1 MPYSLVYLVVLCNL
15 VVSKFPKGKIDD
27 ALDVFACHGVGGMT
41 GMLLGVFASKAVNSA
56 VTDQGLIFGETTLF
70 IHQLTA
76 MIIVSIF
83 AFSASYFILCC

>member
-1 MPYSLVYLVVLCNL
+1 VSL
-15 VVSKFPKGKIDD
+15 
-27 ALDVFACHGVGGMT
+27 
-41 GMLLGVFASKAVNSA
+41 ASKAVNSA

-83 AFSASYFILCC
+83 AFSASYFYSLLLTRSRVSEDKEELGLDISQHGEYL

>member
-1 MPYSLVYLVVLCNL
+1 L
-15 VVSKFPKGKIDD
+15 
-27 ALDVFACHGVGGMT
+27 HGVGGMT
-41 GMLLGVFASKAVNSA
+41 GMLLTGVFASKAVNSA

-83 AFSASYFILCC
+83 AFSASYFYSLLLTRSRRYVKRR